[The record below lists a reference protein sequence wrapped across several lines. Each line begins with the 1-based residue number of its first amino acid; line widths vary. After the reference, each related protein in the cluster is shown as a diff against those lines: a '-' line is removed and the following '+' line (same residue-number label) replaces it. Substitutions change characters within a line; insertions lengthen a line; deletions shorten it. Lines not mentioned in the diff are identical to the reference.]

1 MEYRNLGRT
10 GLKVSEICLG
20 TMTFGLYTDEAE
32 ADRMLGLTIDAGV
45 NFIDTANAYIG
56 GKSETILGNIL
67 GKRREDLILA
77 TKFFN
82 PMGPGPNDSGW
93 SRSHLMKSVEASL
106 KRLKTDYIDIFYI
119 HHVDV
124 QTPIEET
131 LRALNDLVSQGK
143 IGYLACSNFEAWR
156 LMDALWISDHHDWS
170 RIECYQPQYSL
181 LVRDIEDELIP
192 LCQYKGVGAVVWA
205 PLAGGY
211 LTGKYRPGSS
221 KSLEGTRSADGWC
234 FPDPFYAKNSEDI
247 LTTLLEVSDQIG
259 KSAAQV
265 ALRWVIQQPGIT
277 SAIVGAR
284 NCKQLKD
291 NLLAASW
298 KLEEGYRQKLT
309 KVSEPR
315 VRYPKSMESAMVARR
330 NDAVNMPRLSSKK
343 EGAAKTT

>member
-20 TMTFGLYTDEAE
+20 TMTFGLYTEESE
-32 ADRMLGLTIDAGV
+32 ADKMLGLSIDAGV
-45 NFIDTANAYIG
+45 NFVDTANTYIS
-56 GKSETILGNIL
+56 GKSETILGNVM
-67 GKRREDLILA
+67 GKRRDDLVLA

-106 KRLKTDYIDIFYI
+106 QRLKTDYIDIFYI

-143 IGYLACSNFEAWR
+143 IRYLACSNFEAWR

-205 PLAGGY
+205 PLAGGF
-211 LTGKYRPGSS
+211 LTGKYKPGG
-221 KSLEGTRSADGWC
+221 KRNLEGTRSADGWC
-234 FPDPFYAKNSEDI
+234 FPDPFYAPNAEEI
-247 LTTLLEVSDQIG
+247 LTTLLEVSDELG
-259 KSAAQV
+259 RSPAQV
-265 ALRWVIQQPGIT
+265 AIRWVVDQPGIT

-284 NCKQLKD
+284 NCEQLKD
-291 NLLAASW
+291 NLLAGSW
-298 KLEEGYRQKLT
+298 KLDEASRQQMT
-309 KVSEPR
+309 DVSKPR
-315 VRYPKSMESAMVARR
+315 ARYPKSMESAMFDRR
-330 NDAVNMPRLSSKK
+330 NDAVKMSVLEDPAS
-343 EGAAKTT
+343 E

>member
-32 ADRMLGLTIDAGV
+32 ADRMLGLSMDAGV

-56 GKSETILGNIL
+56 GKSEKILGNIL
-67 GKRREDLILA
+67 GSRRDNLVLA

-93 SRSHLMKSVEASL
+93 SRAHLLKAVEASL
-106 KRLKTDYIDIFYI
+106 QRLKTDYIDILYI
-119 HHVDV
+119 HHVDT

-143 IGYLACSNFEAWR
+143 IRYLACSNFEAWR

-170 RIECYQPQYSL
+170 RLECYQPQYSL

-192 LCQYKGVGAVVWA
+192 LCQLKGVGVVVWA

-211 LTGKYRPGSS
+211 LTGKYKPGGDRN
-221 KSLEGTRSADGWC
+221 LEGTRSADGWC
-234 FPDPFYAKNSEDI
+234 FPDPFYARNSDEI
-247 LTTLLEVSDQIG
+247 LTTLLKVSG
-259 KSAAQV
+259 ELGRSPAQV
-265 ALRWVIQQPGIT
+265 ALRWVVEQPGIT

-284 NCKQLKD
+284 NGEQLND
-291 NLLAASW
+291 NLLAGSW
-298 KLEEGYRQKLT
+298 KLDDASHKQLS

-315 VRYPKSMESAMVARR
+315 VRYPKSMEAPMYERR
-330 NDAVNMPRLSSKK
+330 QNAVDMPSLPDLKSH
-343 EGAAKTT
+343 

>member
-20 TMTFGLYTDEAE
+20 TMTFGLYTEEAE
-32 ADRMLGLTIDAGV
+32 ADRMLGLSMEAGV

-67 GKRREDLILA
+67 GSRRDELILA

-82 PMGPGPNDSGW
+82 PMGKGPNDSGW
-93 SRSHLMKSVEASL
+93 SRTHLINAFEASL

-119 HHVDV
+119 HHVDI

-143 IGYLACSNFEAWR
+143 IRYLACSNFEAWR

-192 LCQYKGVGAVVWA
+192 LCQYKGVGVVVWA

-211 LTGKYRPGSS
+211 LTGKYKPGEDH
-221 KSLEGTRSADGWC
+221 KLEGTRSSDGWC
-234 FPDPFYAKNSEDI
+234 FPDPFYAQNSEDI
-247 LTTLLEVSDQIG
+247 LRILLEVSDETG
-259 KSAAQV
+259 KSPAQV
-265 ALRWVIQQPGIT
+265 ALRWVVEQPGIT

-284 NCKQLKD
+284 NCEQLRD
-291 NLLAASW
+291 NLLAGTW
-298 KLEEGYRQKLT
+298 KLKDASRTRLSE
-309 KVSEPR
+309 VSEPR
-315 VRYPKSMESAMVARR
+315 VRYPKSMENAMFERR
-330 NDAVNMPRLSSKK
+330 NDAVDMPNLKN
-343 EGAAKTT
+343 

>member
-1 MEYRNLGRT
+1 MEYRNLGRS

-20 TMTFGLYTDEAE
+20 TMTFGLYTDQAE
-32 ADRMLGLTIDAGV
+32 ADRMLGLSIDAGV

-56 GKSETILGNIL
+56 GKSETILGNTL
-67 GKRREDLILA
+67 GPRREDLILA

-93 SRSHLMKSVEASL
+93 SRSHVMKSVEASL

-131 LRALNDLVSQGK
+131 LRVLDDLVSQGK
-143 IGYLACSNFEAWR
+143 VRYLACSNFEAWR

-192 LCQYKGVGAVVWA
+192 LCRYKGVGTVVWA

-211 LTGKYRPGSS
+211 LTGKYKPGG
-221 KSLEGTRSADGWC
+221 KRNLEGTRSADGWC
-234 FPDPFYAKNSEDI
+234 FPDPFYAPNAEAI
-247 LTTLLEVSDQIG
+247 LTTLLEVSDELG
-259 KSAAQV
+259 RSPAQV
-265 ALRWVIQQPGIT
+265 ALSWVVDQPGIS

-284 NCKQLKD
+284 NCEQLKD
-291 NLLAASW
+291 NLLAGSWELDEASN
-298 KLEEGYRQKLT
+298 QKLT
-309 KVSEPR
+309 QVSSPR
-315 VRYPKSMESAMVARR
+315 ARYPKSMENAMFDRR
-330 NDAVNMPRLSSKK
+330 NDAVKLPSLPDPLK
-343 EGAAKTT
+343 G

>member
-143 IGYLACSNFEAWR
+143 IGYLACSNFESWR

-170 RIECYQPQYSL
+170 PLPIQRRRSRRMGSVGRRLPDGQ
-181 LVRDIEDELIP
+181 IP
-192 LCQYKGVGAVVWA
+192 TRFKQESGRHPLSRRVVFPRSFLCQKLRRHFDH
-205 PLAGGY
+205 PTGG
-211 LTGKYRPGSS
+211 L
-221 KSLEGTRSADGWC
+221 
-234 FPDPFYAKNSEDI
+234 
-247 LTTLLEVSDQIG
+247 
-259 KSAAQV
+259 
-265 ALRWVIQQPGIT
+265 
-277 SAIVGAR
+277 
-284 NCKQLKD
+284 
-291 NLLAASW
+291 
-298 KLEEGYRQKLT
+298 
-309 KVSEPR
+309 
-315 VRYPKSMESAMVARR
+315 
-330 NDAVNMPRLSSKK
+330 
-343 EGAAKTT
+343 

>member
-1 MEYRNLGRT
+1 MEYRNLGRS

-32 ADRMLGLTIDAGV
+32 ADRMLGLSIEAGV

-67 GKRREDLILA
+67 GARRDDLILA

-93 SRSHLMKSVEASL
+93 SRSHVMNSVEASL

-131 LRALNDLVSQGK
+131 LRVLNDLVSQGK
-143 IGYLACSNFEAWR
+143 IRYLACSNFEAWR

-192 LCQYKGVGAVVWA
+192 LCQYKGVGTIVWA
-205 PLAGGY
+205 PLAGGF
-211 LTGKYRPGSS
+211 LTGKYKPGE
-221 KSLEGTRSADGWC
+221 KRNLEGTRSADGWC
-234 FPDPFYAKNSEDI
+234 FPDPFYAPNTEEI
-247 LTTLLEVSDQIG
+247 LTTLLAVSSELG
-259 KSAAQV
+259 RSPAQV
-265 ALRWVIQQPGIT
+265 ALRWVIDQPGIT

-284 NCKQLKD
+284 NCEQLKD
-291 NLLAASW
+291 NLLAGSWNLDEAS
-298 KLEEGYRQKLT
+298 GQKLT
-309 KVSEPR
+309 EVSNPR
-315 VRYPKSMESAMVARR
+315 ARYPKSMESAMFDRR
-330 NDAVNMPRLSSKK
+330 NDAVKMPVLEDPAS
-343 EGAAKTT
+343 E